1 MFRTS
6 SMSHPYSSLP
16 SSCPDFSVSPPS
28 SLRPSFLPSQG
39 ELIFENLKDLDQVQ
53 GRLWKM
59 NSLAVR
65 KPRVEEAKKISLG
78 YELWKKETEEINL
91 NENLTIPVPGVP
103 GVNLLRDQIYAM
115 KKRNHGQHA
124 YLAEVPLDEMGA
136 GIDYQRPFKSFV
148 HLQYTEVD
156 KRFERPI

>member
-1 MFRTS
+1 
-6 SMSHPYSSLP
+6 
-16 SSCPDFSVSPPS
+16 
-28 SLRPSFLPSQG
+28 
-39 ELIFENLKDLDQVQ
+39 
-53 GRLWKM
+53 M

-103 GVNLLRDQIYAM
+103 GVNLLGDQIYAM
-115 KKRNHGQHA
+115 RKRNHGQHA

-136 GIDYQRPFKSFV
+136 GIDYRRPFKSFV

-156 KRFERPI
+156 KTI